1 MMVASRHFLVFTLII
16 DATMGFMYSIFERIG
31 SIGKARLVGI

>member
-1 MMVASRHFLVFTLII
+1 MMVVSRHFLVFTLII
-16 DATMGFMYSIFERIG
+16 DVTMSFMYSIFETIG